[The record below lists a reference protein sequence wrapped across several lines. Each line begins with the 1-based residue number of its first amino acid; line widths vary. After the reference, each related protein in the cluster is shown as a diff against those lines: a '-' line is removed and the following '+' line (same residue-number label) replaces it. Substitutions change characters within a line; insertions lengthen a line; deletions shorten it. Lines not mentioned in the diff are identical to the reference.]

1 LLFAPECRGSDA
13 GDHPAIDSDY
23 GTCDAA
29 RSLARKAATSAYS
42 PETAA
47 PAKHQRGLSSKPKIH
62 TKFLVTP

>member
-1 LLFAPECRGSDA
+1 MLVIIPPSTRITE
-13 GDHPAIDSDY
+13 PVMY
-23 GTCDAA
+23 AA
-29 RSLARKAATSAYS
+29 RSLARKDATSAYP